1 MESLKNII
9 VFLENI
15 APLGYQ
21 ESYDNSGLITGN
33 PNMQIS
39 GAIIALD
46 CIEAIV
52 DEAIASNC
60 NLIIAHHPIVFG
72 GLKKFN
78 GKNYVERTIIKAI
91 KNDIA
96 IYAIHTNL
104 DNVHQGVNAKICEV
118 LGLVNCKILAPKS
131 GVLKKL
137 ITYVPMAQAEK
148 VRKALFDAGC
158 GAIGNYTETSFN
170 TEGIG
175 TFKANT
181 SANPHVGE
189 IGIQHQEPEISIA
202 CVFESVQ
209 QSKIVKALLAA
220 HPYEE
225 VAYDIYALENHN
237 QNVGSGMIGELAEE
251 MEEGDFLML
260 VKSNMKTD
268 CIRHTALLGNKVKR
282 VAVCGGAGSFLLNDA
297 KAAGAHVF
305 ITGDYKYH
313 QFFDADGQII
323 IADIG
328 HYESEQFTK
337 QLLYD
342 LLVQNFNTFAHHLS
356 KVSTNPVNYF

>member
-1 MESLKNII
+1 MESLKNILT
-9 VFLENI
+9 FLENI
-15 APLGYQ
+15 APLRYQ
-21 ESYDNSGLITGN
+21 ESYDNSGLLTGN
-33 PNMQIS
+33 ADMQIT

-46 CIEAIV
+46 CIEAVV
-52 DEAIASNC
+52 DDAIANNC
-60 NLIIAHHPIVFG
+60 NLIITHHPIVFS

-91 KNDIA
+91 KNDVA

-118 LGLVNCKILAPKS
+118 LDLVNCKILAPKS

-137 ITYVPMAQAEK
+137 VTFVPLAQAET

-158 GAIGNYTETSFN
+158 GAIGNYNEASFN
-170 TEGIG
+170 TEGVG
-175 TFKANT
+175 TFKAN
-181 SANPHVGE
+181 SGANPFVGE
-189 IGIQHQEPEISIA
+189 IGLQHQEPEIKIETI
-202 CVFESVQ
+202 FESVH
-209 QSKIVKALLAA
+209 QSAIVKALLAV

-225 VAYDIYALENHN
+225 VAYDIYALENQN
-237 QNVGSGMIGELAEE
+237 QNVGSGMIGELPEA
-251 MEEGDFLML
+251 MEELDFLKL
-260 VKSNMKTD
+260 VKTNMQTD
-268 CIRHTALLGNKVKR
+268 CIRHTALLSKKVKR

-297 KAAGAHVF
+297 MAAGAQVF
-305 ITGDYKYH
+305 ITGDFKYH
-313 QFFDADGQII
+313 QFFDADGKIV

-342 LLVQNFNTFAHHLS
+342 LLVQNFNTFALHLT